1 MLRELCRTNTVIVSV
16 QKEGVEGQNVQEM
29 QRHED
34 MARVVAYAVGKGKK
48 KTPKL
53 NRGRRGRHCVC
64 APHAKETLLA
74 PGSSFTLTPCDP
86 ALPSASG
93 PSASFLFFYH
103 LSLPLEHWQAFTV

>member
-74 PGSSFTLTPCDP
+74 PGSSFTLTPVIPPCLLHLAP
-86 ALPSASG
+86 LP
-93 PSASFLFFYH
+93 PFCFFI
-103 LSLPLEHWQAFTV
+103 T